1 MPDVLVTGGS
11 GFFGG
16 LLKRQLLADG
26 FAVTNID
33 LVPDPD
39 RNPALTSIQ
48 GDLRNP
54 ACLAGVFA
62 GHRFDAVF
70 HCAAVLAHGR
80 ITDREIWSANVDGTR
95 LLAETCRVA
104 GVPKFI
110 FISTNC
116 LWAHNLG
123 RPVREDDAPAPVET
137 YGRSKLAAE
146 QLLAGY
152 SQAMEIT
159 ILRSPTIISSG
170 RLGLLAILFEFIH
183 ENRTV
188 WVVGSGANRYQFI
201 YAPDLVQACLA
212 AFRSSAPDTFHV
224 GSDRVQSLRDVYEA
238 VIRTAGSR
246 SRVRSLPKSPALSA
260 LHAAHAL
267 RISPLGPYHYKMIAE
282 DFLFDTTRIKERLG
296 WRPTFSNAEMLTE
309 AYRYYA
315 ERRQEIEART
325 DVSAHSRPAEM
336 GIVRLVKW
344 LS

>member
-1 MPDVLVTGGS
+1 MPEVLVTGGS

-16 LLKRQLLADG
+16 VLKRRLLADG
-26 FAVTNID
+26 YTVSSID
-33 LVPDPD
+33 LVPDAD
-39 RNPALTSIQ
+39 RHPALTSLH
-48 GDLRNP
+48 GDLRDQS
-54 ACLAGVFA
+54 ALARLFA
-62 GHRFDAVF
+62 GRRFDAVF
-70 HCAAVLAHGR
+70 HCAAILAHGR
-80 ITDREIWSANVDGTR
+80 IRDRDVWTANVDGTR
-95 LLAETCRVA
+95 HLAEAARQA

-116 LWAHNLG
+116 LWARNLG
-123 RPVREDDAPAPVET
+123 RPVREDDPPAPVEV

-146 QLLAGY
+146 QLLAGFTQ
-152 SQAMEIT
+152 SMDVT

-201 YAPDLVQACLA
+201 YAPDLVEACLA
-212 AFRSSAPDTFHV
+212 AFRSHGSNTFHV
-224 GSDRVQSLRDVYEA
+224 GSDRVQPLRDVYEA
-238 VIRTAGSR
+238 VIREAGSH
-246 SRVRSLPKSPALSA
+246 SRVRSLPKAPTL
-260 LHAAHAL
+260 AAMRIAHL
-267 RISPLGPYHYKMIAE
+267 LNISPLGPYHYKMIAE
-282 DFLFDTTRIKERLG
+282 DFLFDTTRIQERLG
-296 WRPTFSNAEMLTE
+296 WRPTLSNAEMLTE

-315 ERRQEIEART
+315 GRRTEIESRR